1 MIVIYKIVS
10 SYLCKINLLCSVIRE
25 KESYREAN
33 LRMISTAQFYYCK
46 MYVLVHP
53 KESWH
58 VVL

>member
-1 MIVIYKIVS
+1 MVVIYKILS
-10 SYLCKINLLCSVIRE
+10 PYLCKINLLCSVIRE
-25 KESYREAN
+25 KDTFREAN
-33 LRMISTAQFYYCK
+33 LRMTSTAQFYDCK